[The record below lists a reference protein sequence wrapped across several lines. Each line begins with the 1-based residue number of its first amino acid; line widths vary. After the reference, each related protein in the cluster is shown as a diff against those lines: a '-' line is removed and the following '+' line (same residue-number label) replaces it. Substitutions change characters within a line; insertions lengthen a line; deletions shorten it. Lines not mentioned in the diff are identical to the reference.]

1 MTQMPSSIRR
11 STSFVHLQ
19 GAAPTEFSIR
29 NLLVARLGGFAIWG
43 GIVVWG
49 LVFASTLAWSAD
61 GGNADR
67 VTEAATEANN
77 TDSAPADQTNAT
89 VEGAAPS
96 VEVRQ
101 FLDLRYSDAD
111 GTAGLFDLHFPI
123 SEQHTISSN
132 DAGDIIVEGDPRPA
146 VLMIHGGGWAIGD
159 KWTLRTYCDRLAQL
173 GFVVV
178 NMNYR
183 LAPQHQFPR
192 QVDDVRQVLLQL
204 VEHSDDWKIDL
215 SRVGM
220 FGYSAGGHLSA
231 LIGVLGNEERSTQML
246 ASEWPRDDPRWEL
259 LPPIAAVCA
268 GGPPCDFRIVPDDN
282 AGLSYFLGGTP
293 REVPNNYLGASP
305 TAHVSPGDPPMQ
317 LIHGEKDLLVPIENS
332 EKFAAAL
339 MDAGVAVSLTVVENQ
354 GHMMTL
360 FHPKTKQQIKDFFI
374 KQLLQQ

>member
-1 MTQMPSSIRR
+1 MTQKP
-11 STSFVHLQ
+11 
-19 GAAPTEFSIR
+19 FSISR
-29 NLLVARLGGFAIWG
+29 LTPLKFLPMAVRRKAPMPGTLVARLGG
-43 GIVVWG
+43 VVACG
-49 LVFASTLAWSAD
+49 FVFASTLAWSAD
-61 GGNADR
+61 GGNA
-67 VTEAATEANN
+67 VQPKEAATTKDEAA
-77 TDSAPADQTNAT
+77 TAKDSVQ
-89 VEGAAPS
+89 S
-96 VEVRQ
+96 IEVRQ
-101 FLDLRYSDAD
+101 FLDLRYSDSD
-111 GTAGLFDLHFPI
+111 GSAGLFDLHVPI
-123 SEQHTISSN
+123 SDQHTVTKN
-132 DAGDIIVEGDPRPA
+132 DAGDIVVEGSPRPA

-192 QVDDVRQVLLQL
+192 QVDDVRQALLQL
-204 VEHSDDWKIDL
+204 VKHSDNWKINL
-215 SRVGM
+215 NRVGM

-231 LIGVLGNEERSTQML
+231 LIGVMGNEDRTTQML
-246 ASEWPRDDPRWEL
+246 ASEWPQDDPRWDL

-293 REVPNNYLGASP
+293 REVPDNYLGASP

-339 MDAGVAVSLTVVENQ
+339 VDAGVAVSLTVIENQ

-360 FHPKTKQQIKDFFI
+360 FHPTTKQHIQDFFV
-374 KQLLQQ
+374 KQLLDP

>member
-1 MTQMPSSIRR
+1 MTQMTSSIRR
-11 STSFVHLQ
+11 STSLVHLR
-19 GAAPTEFSIR
+19 GAVPRKCSTRKLLLAQVGG
-29 NLLVARLGGFAIWG
+29 LVA
-43 GIVVWG
+43 WG
-49 LVFASTLAWSAD
+49 LVLASTPAWSAD
-61 GGNADR
+61 GGNADP
-67 VTEAATEANN
+67 VAEAATEKN
-77 TDSAPADQTNAT
+77 TTDPVPAGQTSDA
-89 VEGAAPS
+89 VEDPSQS

-101 FLDLRYSDAD
+101 FLDLRYSESD
-111 GTAGLFDLHFPI
+111 GTAGLFDLHIPV
-123 SEQHTISSN
+123 SDLHTITTN
-132 DAGDIIVEGDPRPA
+132 DAGEVTVEGEPRPA

-159 KWTLRTYCDRLAQL
+159 KWTLRAYCDRLAQL
-173 GFVVV
+173 GFIVV

-204 VEHSDDWKIDL
+204 VEHADDWKIDL

-293 REVPNNYLGASP
+293 REVPNNYVAASP
-305 TAHVSPGDPPMQ
+305 TAHVSPGDPPTQ

-339 MDAGVAVSLTVVENQ
+339 MEAGVAVSLTVVENQ

-360 FHPKTKQQIKDFFI
+360 FHPKTKQHIKDFFT
-374 KQLLQQ
+374 KQLLQR

>member
-1 MTQMPSSIRR
+1 
-11 STSFVHLQ
+11 VK
-19 GAAPTEFSIR
+19 A
-29 NLLVARLGGFAIWG
+29 
-43 GIVVWG
+43 
-49 LVFASTLAWSAD
+49 
-61 GGNADR
+61 GNAETASHSAMERPAGDAK
-67 VTEAATEANN
+67 AASAN
-77 TDSAPADQTNAT
+77 APDANAAS
-89 VEGAAPS
+89 VETPDLGDT

-111 GTAGLFDLHFPI
+111 GSAGLFDLHVPVTN
-123 SEQHTISSN
+123 QHSVLTD
-132 DAGDIIVEGDPRPA
+132 DAGNVLVEGPPRPA
-146 VLMIHGGGWAIGD
+146 ILMVHGGGWAIGD

-173 GFVVV
+173 GFVVL

-204 VEHSDDWKIDL
+204 VEHSDAWKVDL
-215 SRVGM
+215 NRVGI

-231 LIGVLGNEERSTQML
+231 LIGVLANEDRPTQML
-246 ASEWPRDDPRWEL
+246 ASEWGSDDPRWDQ

-317 LIHGEKDLLVPIENS
+317 LIHGEKDLLVPLENS

-339 MDAGVAVSLTVVENQ
+339 MEAGVAVSLTVIENQ

-360 FHPKTKQQIKDFFI
+360 FHPTTKQQVKDFFV
-374 KQLLQQ
+374 KQLLQP